1 MSYNLYR
8 KDKTDYTFIIDNSM
22 LEFKPKDPGP
32 NEKSVVAGK
41 IKLVCFKRD
50 KQNKR
55 IDMAEFYED
64 YKSFRAILDLL
75 YAKWRNADAYK
86 IPRFGGADGQRRL
99 TWDLSQDK
107 GPKLTLWFEDNI
119 SKEKFTKYTGKMM
132 YSLNGALDFQE
143 LFNLRDTLNNWEL
156 LNLKELWAADD
167 PEETTST

>member
-8 KDKTDYTFIIDNSM
+8 KDKTDYTFVIDTSM
-22 LEFKPKDPGP
+22 L
-32 NEKSVVAGK
+32 NMEKTNNTVVTGK

-50 KQNKR
+50 KDNKR

-75 YAKWRNADAYK
+75 CAKWRKNEELK
-86 IPRFGGADGQRRL
+86 ISRFGGTDGQRRL
-99 TWDLSQDK
+99 AYDLSNT
-107 GPKLTLWFEDNI
+107 PKLTFWFEDKI
-119 SKEKFTKYTGKMM
+119 SKEKYSGYTGKMM
-132 YSLNGALDFQE
+132 YTINLPLDFQE

-156 LNLKELWAADD
+156 LNLKELWAGDD